1 MARAATVAEMRQTAQ
16 GRAIS
21 RALAHGGASCVR
33 RVRCG
38 LYKVQ
43 SATRP
48 GMVHTVSVDAGGAY
62 HCSCEAALAGC
73 PACWHRAS
81 VYIARLEHNSGVR
94 VTGPATRAPGEAAP
108 SNVVDI
114 WSRRAA

>member
-1 MARAATVAEMRQTAQ
+1 MARAAEMRQTAQ
-16 GRAIS
+16 QRAIS
-21 RALAHGGASCVR
+21 RALAMGGAAAVR
-33 RVRCG
+33 RIRCG
-38 LYKVQ
+38 LYKVE

-48 GMVHTVSVDAGGAY
+48 GMVHTVSVDASGAY
-62 HCSCEAALAGC
+62 HCSCEAAVSGRAS
-73 PACWHRAS
+73 CWHRAS

-94 VTGPATRAPGEAAP
+94 VTGPGTTAPGEAAP